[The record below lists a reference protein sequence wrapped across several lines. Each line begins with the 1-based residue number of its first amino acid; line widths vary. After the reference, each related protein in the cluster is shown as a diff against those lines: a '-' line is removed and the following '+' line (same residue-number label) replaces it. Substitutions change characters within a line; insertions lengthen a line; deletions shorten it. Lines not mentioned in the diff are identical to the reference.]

1 MSRPKTVLVKTVQPS
16 STIASA
22 TTKIAGTPS
31 SVAVPKSL
39 NTFGNWTSV
48 RESVTSSAAPRA
60 ILSIPSVTIKEG
72 TLQKLETKPL
82 IKPQIMPT
90 TTLTATA
97 AVIAAGTGSNSLFST
112 KPATI
117 AHNAMTDPTDK
128 SIPPIRITKVIPVAM
143 MRLIVICVRM
153 LVILDSSVK

>member
-39 NTFGNWTSV
+39 NTFGNWKSV
-48 RESVTSSAAPRA
+48 RASVTSSAAPRA
-60 ILSIPSVTIKEG
+60 IFSIPSVTIKEG
-72 TLQKLETKPL
+72 TLQKLETNPFM
-82 IKPQIMPT
+82 KPQIMPT

-97 AVIAAGTGSNSLFST
+97 AVIATGMGSDSFFNAR
-112 KPATI
+112 PATI
-117 AHNAMTDPTDK
+117 AHNAMTDPTD
-128 SIPPIRITKVIPVAM
+128 
-143 MRLIVICVRM
+143 
-153 LVILDSSVK
+153 